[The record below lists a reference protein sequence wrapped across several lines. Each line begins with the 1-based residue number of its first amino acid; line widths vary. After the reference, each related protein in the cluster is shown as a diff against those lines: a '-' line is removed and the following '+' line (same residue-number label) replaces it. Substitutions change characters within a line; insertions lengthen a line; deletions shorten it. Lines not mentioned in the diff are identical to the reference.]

1 MAELFGIEQRQ
12 AVLCAGC
19 GTVSERSEQ
28 TLGLVLALPPP
39 DAEAAAASGWRG
51 RFGAG
56 QAVPLQSCFDAMLA
70 AENMHGSNQFHCDV
84 CGKLQDATRRLSLRR
99 QPQVRHARHSLGRHR
114 PWRHRRRH
122 RCRPSAISTAPS
134 LPASGAASLLPSH
147 VLQRKAR
154 RAQGRAPRHL
164 PV

>member
-39 DAEAAAASGWRG
+39 DAEAATASGWRG
-51 RFGAG
+51 RFGTG

-84 CGKLQDATRRLSLRR
+84 CRKLQDATRRLSLHR
-99 QPQVRHARHSLGRHR
+99 QPQALLLSFRRTCYSARRGVHKVRPPHPPH
-114 PWRHRRRH
+114 
-122 RCRPSAISTAPS
+122 
-134 LPASGAASLLPSH
+134 PASSA
-147 VLQRKAR
+147 
-154 RAQGRAPRHL
+154 RAPAARAHTRAL
-164 PV
+164 TPPIA